1 MSGRQG
7 RNDVN
12 IDGRTQQHIWQQLK
26 TFQDDPHATALPFL
40 ASLSTQDRKYVHK
53 MAANLNFTTKS
64 TGSKNNGSRHVVV
77 YKRAGGDEQERR
89 ERDRERDAAED
100 LLPLPPAIRALV
112 DRFLLSH
119 PLDQIAAF
127 NPLHMTTQPALNPHN
142 NHSSHPH
149 RSHRSQPVPLAA
161 PAASN
166 PRYRAMLGG
175 RERLPIWKQRE
186 AILEL
191 YERNQVTVISGA
203 TGCGKS
209 TQVPQFILDHLSTDA
224 AYQPHSC
231 DIICTQPRRISAIA
245 LAERVAA
252 ERGEDIGQ
260 SVGYQIR
267 LERCASSST
276 RILFCTV
283 GILLRRLATDPTL
296 SSVST
301 LIIDEC
307 HERERN
313 CDFLLTCLRDLLPS
327 RPSLKLILMSATIS
341 EQLFVSYFGAGH
353 IYTPGFTWPVQ
364 VFWLADIV
372 ELSGWEA
379 GGRGGVVSS
388 RGRQGDG
395 KKEAE
400 MRKRLHELVQRQ
412 LYERGQEERKEEQDE
427 LRRLD
432 EDSKEAMSREE
443 AIAVLE
449 KRSAERNKP
458 IGWTD
463 TWVFKPEYD
472 TAELGGVDDASGS
485 EAQLRAL
492 LQSVNSSGAA
502 PPPAASVMSA
512 SAIAEKKQH
521 EERMQ
526 HVVVEH
532 SDSTLATVK
541 RLEEEGMD
549 YIDYGLVVA
558 AILYI
563 CTSFASNHPSQHQPH
578 ASRSQSASYE
588 VDVDNGAIL
597 VFLPGWEDINR
608 LLSDLRSHPHFASN
622 ASHYSILPL
631 HGSIPSTEQRRIFAK
646 PVAGV
651 RKIVLSTNI
660 AETSIT
666 IDDVVFVLDCGK
678 MKEKTYDPYTNM
690 SSLASTWISQA
701 NAKQRAG
708 RAGRSRPGVCFRLYS
723 PLMYERMDEYQTPEL
738 LRTPLEEVCLQIKLL
753 QLDGVEAFL
762 SRCLQPP
769 AAVAVRTA
777 LDLLIQL
784 GALTEGE
791 ELTELGEYLAALPV
805 DPRLGKMILYGAAFQ
820 CLDPVLTIVS
830 CCAYRDPFVLPLEQ
844 DRRRAQEVR
853 RQLSHGSQ
861 CDLITML
868 HAFNGFQRLQTT
880 QPGRVYAYCKEHFLH
895 LSGMAMIADMKEQF
909 FAILREA
916 GLLDEKEAG
925 GRERLVDYYNVNSGQ
940 AELIH
945 AVVVSALYPNAAK
958 VRFIGKGKGGDK
970 GRKRAVLSTRDALSG
985 LRIHPSSIL
994 DEKDLQPIAVD
1005 REAEVEDEDDDEAE
1019 GDEDDEDEDGAS
1031 AQLVSIG
1038 KRRGVAP
1045 WVMYYEVT
1053 RSTQVF
1059 LRGASYASPW
1069 LLCFMASAAEQQD
1082 EQEEKRV
1089 EEGRA
1094 HREQSS
1100 SSEDEDEEAAED
1112 DVDEDDDDE
1121 DEDGVDDEGG
1131 DIIVLNR
1138 NVNAQPAAVAP
1149 VASRPSKFVRFQL
1162 SNFIQYSM
1170 RREDAA
1176 RMHAVR
1182 RYIHWLLHQRI
1193 LRSHIS
1199 LPLHQTDRGRQRTSQ
1214 QLAQHEQLE
1223 KDVIALLAEL
1233 LNEDASFSRV
1243 GGTGMEGQQVPS
1255 TYVQG
1260 GMRGMR
1266 GTRGGFD
1273 GARGGRGVVGR
1284 GAPIGRGRGGFVISS
1299 SPSPSAGYPVPG
1311 LAGPQPVPAAGQPAQ
1326 PWHQQY
1332 VIDMPGPAPSS
1343 SHAPQYSAIPFIQ
1356 PQAMQSTVSSG
1367 NHRPYYVPDQAWR
1380 ATGHDASA
1388 AMPHTYIANNGAIGE
1403 QHIIPYGVRGGRG
1416 RGRGGD
1422 GQAGRGRGRGG
1433 RGGSNGHYQPVAQDS
1448 VSRRGSGGG

>member
-1 MSGRQG
+1 M
-7 RNDVN
+7 
-12 IDGRTQQHIWQQLK
+12 
-26 TFQDDPHATALPFL
+26 
-40 ASLSTQDRKYVHK
+40 
-53 MAANLNFTTKS
+53 
-64 TGSKNNGSRHVVV
+64 
-77 YKRAGGDEQERR
+77 
-89 ERDRERDAAED
+89 
-100 LLPLPPAIRALV
+100 
-112 DRFLLSH
+112 LLS
-119 PLDQIAAF
+119 AA
-127 NPLHMTTQPALNPHN
+127 
-142 NHSSHPH
+142 
-149 RSHRSQPVPLAA
+149 
-161 PAASN
+161 
-166 PRYRAMLGG
+166 
-175 RERLPIWKQRE
+175 
-186 AILEL
+186 
-191 YERNQVTVISGA
+191 TVCL
-203 TGCGKS
+203 CGKS
-209 TQVPQFILDHLSTDA
+209 TQVPQFILDHLSTTI

-296 SSVST
+296 SSIST

-327 RPSLKLILMSATIS
+327 RPTLKLILMSATIS
-341 EQLFVSYFGAGH
+341 EQLFVQYFRASH
-353 IYTPGFTWPVQ
+353 IYCPGFTWPVQ

-372 ELSGWEA
+372 ELSGWE
-379 GGRGGVVSS
+379 GGRGGAGGS
-388 RGRQGDG
+388 RGRSGDG
-395 KKEAE
+395 KKEME
-400 MRKRLHELVQRQ
+400 MRKRLHELVERQ
-412 LYERGQEERKEEQDE
+412 LYESEQEERKEEQDE
-427 LRRLD
+427 LRQLD
-432 EDSKEAMSREE
+432 DDSKEAVSHEE
-443 AIAVLE
+443 AIAILE

-463 TWVFKPEYD
+463 TWVFKPDYD
-472 TAELGGVDDASGS
+472 TPEFGGANQASGS
-485 EAQLRAL
+485 EAQLQAL
-492 LQSVNSSGAA
+492 LQSVDASGGA
-502 PPPAASVMSA
+502 PKPAVSAMSA
-512 SAIAEKKQH
+512 SAIAEKKQY

-532 SDSTLATVK
+532 SEGTLAVVK

-563 CTSFASNHPSQHQPH
+563 CTSFASNHPSTPHQPH
-578 ASRSQSASYE
+578 NNRTQPATYD
-588 VDVDNGAIL
+588 VDVTSGAIL

-608 LLSDLRSHPHFASN
+608 LLSDLRSHPHFAAN

-777 LDLLIQL
+777 LDLLVQL

-830 CCAYRDPFVLPLEQ
+830 SLAYRDPFVMPLEQ

-861 CDLITML
+861 CDLTTML
-868 HAFNGFQRLQTT
+868 HAVNGYQRLATT
-880 QPGRVYAYCKEHFLH
+880 QPGRVYSFCKDHFLH

-945 AVVVSALYPNAAK
+945 AVIVSALYPNAAK
-958 VRFIGKGKGGDK
+958 VRFVGKGKGGEK

-985 LRIHPSSIL
+985 LRVHPSSVL
-994 DEKDLQPIAVD
+994 DERELEPIAVD
-1005 REAEVEDEDDDEAE
+1005 QETEVEDEDDLDEEAGDAE
-1019 GDEDDEDEDGAS
+1019 ENEEDEDHGRP
-1031 AQLVSIG
+1031 QLLSTG

-1059 LRGASYASPW
+1059 LRGASFASPW
-1069 LLCFMASAAEQQD
+1069 LLCFMASAAEQQE
-1082 EQEEKRV
+1082 EQDDKQAQETTVEKKERL
-1089 EEGRA
+1089 
-1094 HREQSS
+1094 S
-1100 SSEDEDEEAAED
+1100 SSEDEEDDEEEEDGEEEED
-1112 DVDEDDDDE
+1112 DEADDNDQNDEA
-1121 DEDGVDDEGG
+1121 VDDEGG

-1138 NVNAQPAAVAP
+1138 NGNTHSPAAQPVARP
-1149 VASRPSKFVRFQL
+1149 PSKFVKFKL

-1170 RREDAA
+1170 WREDAA

-1182 RYIHWLLHQRI
+1182 RFIHWLLHQRI

-1199 LPLHQTDRGRQRTSQ
+1199 LPLHQADRSRHRTSQ
-1214 QLAQHEQLE
+1214 QLNQHEQQLE
-1223 KDVIALLAEL
+1223 KDVISLLTEL
-1233 LNEDASFSRV
+1233 LNADALFSRGSGAGV
-1243 GGTGMEGQQVPS
+1243 EGQQVPS
-1255 TYVQG
+1255 TYVQRAV
-1260 GMRGMR
+1260 RGMR
-1266 GTRGGFD
+1266 GVRGGSESS
-1273 GARGGRGVVGR
+1273 RGSRGMAAGR
-1284 GAPIGRGRGGFVISS
+1284 GAPSGRGRGGFVA
-1299 SPSPSAGYPVPG
+1299 SAPQSAYPVPSVV
-1311 LAGPQPVPAAGQPAQ
+1311 GPLPVPAAGQPAL

-1332 VIDMPGPAPSS
+1332 AAGAGASPSS
-1343 SHAPQYSAIPFIQ
+1343 YMPQHSTIPFIQ
-1356 PQAMQSTVSSG
+1356 PLASQPAIVSG
-1367 NHRPYYVPDQAWR
+1367 NHRPYYPPDQAWR
-1380 ATGHDASA
+1380 HDSNVMQAGTTHHVIPGSRA
-1388 AMPHTYIANNGAIGE
+1388 GGE
-1403 QHIIPYGVRGGRG
+1403 QQLMQSYG
-1416 RGRGGD
+1416 
-1422 GQAGRGRGRGG
+1422 GRGG
-1433 RGGSNGHYQPVAQDS
+1433 RGG
-1448 VSRRGSGGG
+1448 RGGGGSFGRGRGGGGRGGGGGYYQQVTHDSGRGGRGGRGGRDGAADVQRM